1 MAHAVRGS
9 RGGGERIEGVMV
21 EGRGRQI
28 VVRGMVG
35 VATGGQNQVVRMAAE
50 RAARNFNGTE
60 EGAMMMTV
68 GDRVIGRRLHLPR
81 VSLQGLCP
89 SKKGWMGWPR
99 KSWPVVERIPCL
111 TFPSSSSVPGSA
123 SM

>member
-21 EGRGRQI
+21 EGRSRQI

-35 VATGGQNQVVRMAAE
+35 VVTGGQNQVVGMAAE

-60 EGAMMMTV
+60 EAAMMMTV
-68 GDRVIGRRLHLPR
+68 GDRVIGKRLH
-81 VSLQGLCP
+81 
-89 SKKGWMGWPR
+89 
-99 KSWPVVERIPCL
+99 
-111 TFPSSSSVPGSA
+111 
-123 SM
+123 